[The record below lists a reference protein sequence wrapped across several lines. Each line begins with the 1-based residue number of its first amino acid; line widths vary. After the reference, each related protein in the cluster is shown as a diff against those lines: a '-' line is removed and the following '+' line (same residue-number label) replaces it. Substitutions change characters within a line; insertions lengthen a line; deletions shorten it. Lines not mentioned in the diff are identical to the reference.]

1 MSFYDIK
8 VNLINGKQTDLSVYR
23 GKVLL
28 VVNTASR
35 CSYSSQFADLQKL
48 YDHYSRYGLEI
59 LAFPCNQF
67 NEKEPGD
74 NSEVRAYCES
84 HFRIN
89 FPLFEKV
96 EVRGEHAHPLFQF
109 LTLQAPF
116 QGMDPHSVDGP
127 KMANFLQKNIL
138 MYTRV
143 TVSSG
148 ISLNS

>member
-96 EVRGEHAHPLFQF
+96 EVRGSMPIPYF
-109 LTLQAPF
+109 
-116 QGMDPHSVDGP
+116 
-127 KMANFLQKNIL
+127 NF
-138 MYTRV
+138 
-143 TVSSG
+143 
-148 ISLNS
+148 